1 MKSSPDLDRF
11 RPPDAELPADEA
23 RNELLDSEAELEQL
37 RSRLESCLEAAIT
50 GLHDHDYAGTIMELE
65 GVADMAVRLDAMEE
79 TLIERR
85 QNMEPRER

>member
-11 RPPDAELPADEA
+11 RPPTETPAAEG
-23 RNELLDSEAELEQL
+23 RNEIYGAEQELERL
-37 RSRLESCLEAAIT
+37 RSRLSSCLEAAIT

-79 TLIERR
+79 MLIERR
-85 QNMEPRER
+85 QNMEPRE